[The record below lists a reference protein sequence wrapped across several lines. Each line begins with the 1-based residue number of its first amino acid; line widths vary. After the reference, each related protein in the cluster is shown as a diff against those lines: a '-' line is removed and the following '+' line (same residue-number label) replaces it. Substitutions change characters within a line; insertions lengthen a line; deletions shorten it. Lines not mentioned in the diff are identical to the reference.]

1 MAKTNFAINQFNS
14 QKMLKA
20 KIQKQQSAF
29 TNVAFDNSSEFKPIK
44 WIGTQRTEF
53 THRKRQK
60 RIKEL
65 LAKANDNKQ
74 KNISA

>member
-1 MAKTNFAINQFNS
+1 MAKTNFAMNQFNS
-14 QKMLKA
+14 QKLLKA
-20 KIQKQQSAF
+20 QIQKQQTAF
-29 TNVAFDNSSEFKPIK
+29 NSVAFDNSIEFKPIK

-74 KNISA
+74 RNISA